1 MKTSNKILA
10 GFFIVVFL
18 VPVFMLMS
26 FNSMI
31 KKGQFTVVRQEI
43 HEGADFRS
51 GTFKSY
57 NVVKIVGPAGRI
69 MKCNLQSSDSLYYSY
84 NKMETLDSVGV
95 YNAGDTLFI
104 KYFNPNAATQE
115 HSTILVNMKLQDIKN
130 LVVENAEVTL
140 DSTGTGENKDL
151 AIEVHGTGLVNI
163 GRTIDEKNREYQ
175 TVHEFPYRVSQ
186 LSLKMKE
193 GEVVL
198 GNRVNIGQLNLQ
210 LDGAAGL
217 TINDGAAIGE
227 MQGSLSEKSSVKASW
242 KYVKRLAALTNEQHP

>member
-26 FNSMI
+26 FNRQI
-31 KKGQFTVVRQEI
+31 KKGQFTVVKQEMY
-43 HEGADFRS
+43 EGADFRS
-51 GTFKSY
+51 GTFKPY
-57 NVVKIVGPAGRI
+57 KVIKIVGPAGRS
-69 MKCNLQSSDSLYYSY
+69 MKCNLQYSDSLYYSY
-84 NKMETLDSVGV
+84 NNMDTQDSVMV
-95 YNAGDTLFI
+95 YNAGDTVFI
-104 KYFNPNAATQE
+104 KYFSPNATAQE
-115 HSTILVNMKLQDIKN
+115 NSTIHLNLKLPAIQN

-140 DSTGTGENKDL
+140 DSPGAEANKDL
-151 AIEVHGTGLVNI
+151 AIEVNGTGLVNI
-163 GRTIDEKNREYQ
+163 GRTIDENDREHQ
-175 TVHEFPYRVSQ
+175 TVHEFPYQVNQ

-198 GNRVNIGQLNLQ
+198 GNKVNIGQLNLR

-227 MQGSLSEKSSVKASW
+227 MQGSLSEESSVKASW
-242 KYVKRLAALTNEQHP
+242 KYVKRLAALTKE